1 MSYVFLF
8 CSMFFAVIGQF
19 LLKQGIMSQELSM
32 NFRSIISAFFSIKV
46 FFGFFLYGISS
57 IFWLF
62 VLKKLPLSV
71 AYPSLSLTY
80 IFVVI
85 LSVFILKEPFSI
97 QKLFGIFFIF
107 VGVCLLNI
115 NFK

>member
-1 MSYVFLF
+1 
-8 CSMFFAVIGQF
+8 MFFAVIGQF
-19 LLKQGIMSQELSM
+19 LLKKGIVEHELSF
-32 NFRSIISAFFSIKV
+32 NFLSILKAFFSVKV

-57 IFWLF
+57 VFWLF
-62 VLKKLPLSV
+62 VLKKLPLSI

-85 LSVFILKEPFSI
+85 LSVFILREPFSI
-97 QKLFGIFFIF
+97 PKLFGILFIF
-107 VGVCLLNI
+107 IGVCLLNI

>member
-1 MSYVFLF
+1 
-8 CSMFFAVIGQF
+8 MFFAVIGQF
-19 LLKQGIMSQELSM
+19 LLKKGITGQEL
-32 NFRSIISAFFSIKV
+32 NFNFLSIIKVFFSLKV

-57 IFWLF
+57 VFWLF

-85 LSVFILKEPFSI
+85 LSVFVLKEPFSV
-97 QKLFGIFFIF
+97 QKIFGIFFILT
-107 VGVCLLNI
+107 GVCLLNI